1 MDTKRTNVATTPK
14 GDMEASES
22 ELKCVCYTG
31 LTLFGAVLLLLIGG
45 ICFLF

>member
-1 MDTKRTNVATTPK
+1 MDIKRTNMATTPK

-31 LTLFGAVLLLLIGG
+31 LTLFGAVLLVVIGG
-45 ICFLF
+45 IYFLL